1 MSSER
6 KIIFRNLDLNQLRTL
21 TTIVETGSFRRAA
34 DVLALTQPA
43 VSYHIRRLEAV
54 LRGPVFVRTKGRLE
68 LSDTG
73 EELLFYAHKIL
84 TVNDEAMARLRA
96 PRGGRRL
103 TIGVSEQLED
113 LLQDLLVGLTR
124 ALPQV
129 TLTAR
134 IGASE
139 HIAARTA
146 EQEIDVAVIVSS
158 PRSEGSRSLGSL
170 PLAWYAH
177 DAASLA
183 TARSIPMVL
192 PSGLCNTRTHIISA
206 LARWGVPWH
215 VAYDGPDL
223 AGLRAA
229 ARAGLGVIGLL
240 ADSGEKW
247 NLTPIPGGTL
257 PFHPVSVPVSF
268 VHAPGTPTDVVE
280 TAFSVAQAAI
290 RQFPLVDGPGRTLSD
305 RDEAKSFMRS
315 EVA

>member
-6 KIIFRNLDLNQLRTL
+6 TIISRNLDVNQLRTL
-21 TTIVETGSFRRAA
+21 STIVETGSFRRAA

-54 LRGPVFVRTKGRLE
+54 LRGPVFVRTRGRLE
-68 LSDTG
+68 LSDAG
-73 EELLFYAHKIL
+73 EELLFYARKML
-84 TVNDEAMARLRA
+84 TVNDEAMTRLTA

-113 LLQDLLVGLTR
+113 VLQDLLVGLTR

-146 EQEIDVAVIVSS
+146 EQEVDVAVIISR
-158 PRSEGSRSLGSL
+158 PRGEGSRSLGSL

-183 TARSIPMVL
+183 AGRSIPMVL
-192 PSGLCNTRTHIISA
+192 PSGPCNTRTHIVSA
-206 LARWGVPWH
+206 LDREGVPWH
-215 VAYDGPDL
+215 VAYEGTDL

-229 ARAGLGVIGLL
+229 TRAGLGVIGLL

-247 NLTPIPGGTL
+247 NLTPVPGGTL
-257 PFHPVSVPVSF
+257 PFHPGSVPVSF
-268 VHAPGTPTDVVE
+268 VHAPGTPADMVE
-280 TAFSVAQAAI
+280 TAFSVVQAAL
-290 RQFPLVDGPGRTLSD
+290 RQFPLVNGPVRAPS
-305 RDEAKSFMRS
+305 EA
-315 EVA
+315 A